1 MNTQTKYYEMQED
14 KEYSDEI
21 VTEVIDLF
29 KERSDKGI
37 KKYGTTL
44 EKNSLTLSEWL
55 QHGKEEAMDMAL
67 YIHKA
72 QKQLN
77 G

>member
-44 EKNSLTLSEWL
+44 EK
-55 QHGKEEAMDMAL
+55 
-67 YIHKA
+67 IV
-72 QKQLN
+72 
-77 G
+77 

>member
-29 KERSDKGI
+29 KEIYRSKGRERFI
-37 KKYGTTL
+37 QCYHLLKLG
-44 EKNSLTLSEWL
+44 
-55 QHGKEEAMDMAL
+55 HR
-67 YIHKA
+67 
-72 QKQLN
+72 
-77 G
+77 